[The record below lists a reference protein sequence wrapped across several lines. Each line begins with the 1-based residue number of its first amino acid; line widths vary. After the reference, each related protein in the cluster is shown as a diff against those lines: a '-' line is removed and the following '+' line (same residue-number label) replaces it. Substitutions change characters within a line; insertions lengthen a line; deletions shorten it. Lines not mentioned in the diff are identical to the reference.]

1 MYSKYLFSVE
11 KVANKTNQRQ
21 GITCST
27 EMQNPGEKND
37 ACELLSSDFIDALVK
52 QDDGFR
58 VLRNLRGSPQY
69 WEQAEKDVFAMIRQ
83 LGIPTWLCSF
93 SAAETK

>member
-37 ACELLSSDFIDALVK
+37 AFELLSSDFIDALVK

-58 VLRNLRGSPQY
+58 VLRNLRGN
-69 WEQAEKDVFAMIRQ
+69 RQ
-83 LGIPTWLCSF
+83 RKMYLP
-93 SAAETK
+93 